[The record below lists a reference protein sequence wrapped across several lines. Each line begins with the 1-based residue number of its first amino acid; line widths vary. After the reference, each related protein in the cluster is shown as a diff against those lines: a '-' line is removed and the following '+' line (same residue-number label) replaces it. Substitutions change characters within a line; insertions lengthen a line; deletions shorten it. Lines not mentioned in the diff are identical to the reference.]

1 MQFVP
6 DNDVYEDTLQAVPDN
21 YLYEATMLGVYICC

>member
-1 MQFVP
+1 VQFVP